1 MGNCVVL
8 HLVVQQGAAVHAI
21 GGCVPLLGPPNR
33 YSRRVH
39 LQDSASFIIR
49 QKLVT
54 LIMLMVMPLP
64 VHSVTQSARSYPLA
78 HAAPVDVFIHEAG
91 EEVHLPAG
99 RAGDELGHSNIRA
112 GKGGDLSAVVEA
124 DDAGHGQG
132 ASIAK
137 FVLEEVAPRK

>member
-21 GGCVPLLGPPNR
+21 GGCAPLLGPPNR
-33 YSRRVH
+33 CWRVH
-39 LQDSASFIIR
+39 LLHRASFIIR

-78 HAAPVDVFIHEAG
+78 HAAPVDCFIHEAG

-124 DDAGHGQG
+124 DDAGHGHG